1 MKKQLSITISQT
13 SYDLLLKDRRN
24 ISAYIEDLL
33 RSQYVEDNKTSIANN
48 LKASLLSDKQ
58 FINTIFERVHEKEAE
73 VRRSLDNIPE
83 F

>member
-1 MKKQLSITISQT
+1 MKKQLSITISQQ

-33 RSQYVEDNKTSIANN
+33 RSQYVEENKVSIAKTVANQ
-48 LKASLLSDKQ
+48 LRSDEDFRYFIKQ
-58 FINTIFERVHEKEAE
+58 AIESYMEE
-73 VRRSLDNIPE
+73 RRS